1 LLLANK
7 AEVDAKTHKG
17 WTALHWA
24 ADRGHRD
31 VVGLLLANRADV
43 NAKTERCAVFHL
55 PLFTVCGGWTPLHY
69 AEAGGHPDVAEV
81 LREHGG
87 RE

>member
-1 LLLANK
+1 
-7 AEVDAKTHKG
+7 
-17 WTALHWA
+17 
-24 ADRGHRD
+24 
-31 VVGLLLANRADV
+31 
-43 NAKTERCAVFHL
+43 VFHL